1 MPRPSLRL
9 CVGILA
15 VACPEGLL
23 PEYVVGLSCIGF
35 EKTDGLHGLLHVIS
49 LGYWI
54 KKTHIERPWMA
65 KNIILSLVCRLLNIP
80 ERLKDV
86 VASYLLVLMLDGPK
100 RTLSLAA
107 SVSGSHK
114 SQFSRLLSEHPDL
127 AAVSL
132 KHLAKDA
139 AKLAGLDRGP
149 LVKGT
154 SWTVAI
160 LVDATLHPRSSLH
173 VQNSQRFNHGQGFV
187 IGHQWTNIVLF
198 INGQLIPLPP
208 IAFLSRNECKRRKV
222 AYQTEHER
230 LATYLEELQLSQY
243 VGFYRPEEV
252 VVITDSGYDNK
263 KLQRL
268 ILEFGWDFIAAL
280 KSSRSVQTHHETVTK
295 PKDWRSVSA
304 LFKAVKKAA
313 PWKSVRIETDGGKK
327 RRTFRA
333 RKLTGRI
340 KGVMAD
346 VAIVC
351 SEKTIGKGRRYF
363 ACSNT
368 RVTVGAI
375 LRAYKLRWAIELFHR
390 AAKSQFGM
398 LDAGLSSFDAMTAH
412 VHWVYCTWL
421 LLHKI
426 KIADDPADRSSL
438 LERQRW
444 LQKLVAQQ
452 PMLAEVKRI
461 FEARTQFGGLERQ
474 KKLVREI
481 LTQGIA
487 NPMGE
492 RISKTS
498 HG

>member
-1 MPRPSLRL
+1 
-9 CVGILA
+9 
-15 VACPEGLL
+15 
-23 PEYVVGLSCIGF
+23 
-35 EKTDGLHGLLHVIS
+35 
-49 LGYWI
+49 
-54 KKTHIERPWMA
+54 MA

-86 VASYLLVLMLDGPK
+86 VASYLVALMLDGPK
-100 RTLSLAA
+100 RTLSFAA
-107 SVSGSHK
+107 SVSASHK
-114 SQFSRLLSEHPDL
+114 SQFSRLLSEHFDL
-127 AAVSL
+127 AVISL
-132 KHLAKDA
+132 KLLAKDA
-139 AKLAGLDRGP
+139 ARSAGIDRVP

-154 SWTVAI
+154 SWTIAI
-160 LVDATLHPRSSLH
+160 IIDATLHPRSSLH

-187 IGHQWTNIVLF
+187 IGHQWTNIALF

-208 IAFLSRNECKRRKV
+208 IAFLSRNECRRRKLD
-222 AYQTEHER
+222 YQTEHER
-230 LATYLEELQLSQY
+230 LSKYLHELQLSQY
-243 VGFYRPEEV
+243 VGFHRPEEV
-252 VVITDSGYDNK
+252 VIISDSGYDNK

-268 ILEFGWDFIAAL
+268 ILGLGWDFIAAL
-280 KSSRSVQTHHETVTK
+280 KASRSVQTNHETRAK

-304 LFKAVKKAA
+304 LFKAVRKAA
-313 PWKSVRIETDGGKK
+313 PWTSVRIETDGGKK

-375 LRAYKLRWAIELFHR
+375 LRGYKIRWAVELFHR
-390 AAKSQFGM
+390 AAKSQLGM
-398 LDAGLSSFDAMTAH
+398 LDAGLSSFDAMAAH
-412 VHWVYCTWL
+412 VHWVYCAWL

-426 KIADDPADRSSL
+426 KIADDPSDRSSL

-444 LQKLVAQQ
+444 LGKLVAQQ

-461 FEARTQFGGLERQ
+461 ADARTQFGGLERQ
-474 KKLVREI
+474 KKLVKEI

-492 RISKTS
+492 RRSRTS
-498 HG
+498 NG

>member
-1 MPRPSLRL
+1 
-9 CVGILA
+9 
-15 VACPEGLL
+15 
-23 PEYVVGLSCIGF
+23 
-35 EKTDGLHGLLHVIS
+35 
-49 LGYWI
+49 
-54 KKTHIERPWMA
+54 MA

-114 SQFSRLLSEHPDL
+114 SQFSRLLSEHLDL
-127 AAVSL
+127 AVLSL
-132 KHLAKDA
+132 KLLAKDA
-139 AKLAGLDRGP
+139 AKSGGIDRVP

-154 SWTVAI
+154 SWTIAI
-160 LVDATLHPRSSLH
+160 IIDATLHPRSSLH
-173 VQNSQRFNHGQGFV
+173 VENSQRFNHGQGFV

-208 IAFLSRNECKRRKV
+208 IAFLSKNECKRRKLE
-222 AYQTEHER
+222 YQTEHQH
-230 LATYLEELQLSQY
+230 LAKYLEDLQLAQY
-243 VGFYRPEEV
+243 VGSYRPEEV

-263 KLQRL
+263 QLQRL
-268 ILEFGWDFIAAL
+268 ILNLGWDFVAAL
-280 KSSRSVQTHHETVTK
+280 KSSRGVQTNHATATK

-304 LFKAVKKAA
+304 LFKAVKKGA
-313 PWKSVRIETDGGKK
+313 PWTSVRIETDGGKK
-327 RRTFRA
+327 RRKFRA

-346 VAIVC
+346 VTIVC
-351 SEKTIGKGRRYF
+351 SEKTNGKGRRYF

-375 LRAYKLRWAIELFHR
+375 LRLYKIRWEIELFHR
-390 AAKSQFGM
+390 TAKSQLGM

-412 VHWVYCTWL
+412 VHWVYCSWL

-426 KIADDPADRSSL
+426 KIADDPTDRSSL

-452 PMLAEVKRI
+452 PMLSEIKRI
-461 FEARTQFGGLERQ
+461 ADARTQFGGLERQ
-474 KKLVREI
+474 KKLVKKI

-487 NPMGE
+487 NHMGE
-492 RISKTS
+492 RGLRISN
-498 HG
+498 G